1 MTPRHAWLRVAQQR
15 FVLARE
21 LLTTTRC
28 TRSAEAIPGGVNSSI
43 RAFKAVGGE
52 PYIVARGEGAHIFDV
67 EGSRYIDLVQSYGA
81 VILGHAHRAIT
92 SALVAAAG
100 DGTSFGAPTPR
111 EMKLAE
117 AIRERVPSCERVR
130 LMNSGTE
137 ATSTAVRLAR
147 GATGRKRIITF
158 HGNFHGAT
166 DALLAA
172 GGSGVATL
180 GIPGTAGVPEEA
192 VANTIVVPYNVVPE
206 IGNDVA
212 AVIVEPVAANMGVV
226 APAAGFLEGLRA
238 ACDKA
243 GALLIFDEVITGF
256 RLGSGGAQAKYDVR
270 PDITCF
276 GKVIGGGLPIG
287 AIGGSRSVMEHLTPI
302 GKVFHAGTL
311 AGNPLATAAG
321 LAALNEL
328 TPDVY
333 MELSARAR
341 QLATILRDACASAG
355 IVAQFPVVG
364 TLVGA
369 FFGNEIPTNFD
380 EAKQTN
386 EKMYA
391 AFFHAMLREGVAMAP
406 VLTRPIRWCWS
417 RRCRD
422 AAVGRSRTSC
432 SSQRCSHA
440 IDLLHAPIS
449 FCSVVGNIWRA
460 RGAWACHFRHVRIR
474 FWWFISIGKLA
485 CVTQH

>member
-1 MTPRHAWLRVAQQR
+1 MSIQFCDPVAC
-15 FVLARE
+15 VSAGCTATVCTGKGVPSNHTLY
-21 LLTTTRC
+21 
-28 TRSAEAIPGGVNSSI
+28 TRSAGVIPGGVNSSI

-52 PYIVARGEGAHIFDV
+52 PYIVARGEGAHIIDV
-67 EGSRYIDLVQSYGA
+67 EGKRYIDLVQSYGA
-81 VILGHAHRAIT
+81 VILGHAHPSIT
-92 SALVAAAG
+92 AALQAAAV

-158 HGNFHGAT
+158 AGNFHGAT

-180 GIPGTAGVPEEA
+180 GLPGTAGVPEEA
-192 VANTIVVPYNVVPE
+192 VANTLVVPYNVVPE

-212 AVIVEPVAANMGVV
+212 AVIVEPIAANMGVV
-226 APAAGFLEGLRA
+226 APAPGFLEGLRA

-256 RLGSGGAQAKYDVR
+256 RIGMGGAQAKYDVR

-287 AIGGSRSVMEHLTPI
+287 AIGGSRAVMENLSPL

-321 LAALNEL
+321 LSALNEL
-328 TPDVY
+328 TQDVY
-333 MELSARAR
+333 MELGARAR
-341 QLATILRDACASAG
+341 QLATLLRDACTSAG
-355 IVAQFPVVG
+355 ITAQFPVVG

-369 FFGNEIPTNFD
+369 YFGKSVPTNFD
-380 EAKQTN
+380 EAKQTD
-386 EKMYA
+386 EKLYA
-391 AFFHAMLREGVAMAP
+391 KFFHAMLNEGVAMAP
-406 VLTRPIRWCWS
+406 GAYEALFVGVGHTDLVM
-417 RRCRD
+417 D
-422 AAVGRSRTSC
+422 QLAAAAHRAAHAVRSFQKET
-432 SSQRCSHA
+432 
-440 IDLLHAPIS
+440 I
-449 FCSVVGNIWRA
+449 
-460 RGAWACHFRHVRIR
+460 
-474 FWWFISIGKLA
+474 
-485 CVTQH
+485 

>member
-1 MTPRHAWLRVAQQR
+1 MSIQFCDPVAC
-15 FVLARE
+15 VAAGCTATVCTGKGVPSNHTLY
-21 LLTTTRC
+21 
-28 TRSAEAIPGGVNSSI
+28 TRSAGVIPGGVNSSI

-52 PYIVARGEGAHIFDV
+52 PYIVARGEGAHVIDV
-67 EGSRYIDLVQSYGA
+67 EGKRYIDLVQSYGA
-81 VILGHAHRAIT
+81 IILGHAHPSIT
-92 SALVAAAG
+92 AALQAAAV

-111 EMKLAE
+111 EMKLTE

-158 HGNFHGAT
+158 AGNFHGAT

-180 GIPGTAGVPEEA
+180 GLPGTAGVPEEA
-192 VANTIVVPYNVVPE
+192 VANTLVVPYNVVPE

-212 AVIVEPVAANMGVV
+212 AVIVEPIAANMGVV
-226 APAAGFLEGLRA
+226 APALGFLEGLRA

-256 RLGSGGAQAKYDVR
+256 RIGMGGAQAKYDVR

-287 AIGGSRSVMEHLTPI
+287 AIGGSRAVMENLSPL

-321 LAALNEL
+321 LSALNEL
-328 TPDVY
+328 TQDVY
-333 MELSARAR
+333 MELGARAR
-341 QLATILRDACASAG
+341 QLATLLRDACTSAG

-369 FFGNEIPTNFD
+369 FFGNRVPTNFD
-380 EAKQTN
+380 EAKQTD

-391 AFFHAMLREGVAMAP
+391 KFFHAMLNEGVAMAP
-406 VLTRPIRWCWS
+406 GAYEALFVGVGHT
-417 RRCRD
+417 D
-422 AAVGRSRTSC
+422 AVMEQLAGAAHRAAHAVRSFEKET
-432 SSQRCSHA
+432 
-440 IDLLHAPIS
+440 I
-449 FCSVVGNIWRA
+449 
-460 RGAWACHFRHVRIR
+460 
-474 FWWFISIGKLA
+474 
-485 CVTQH
+485 

>member
-1 MTPRHAWLRVAQQR
+1 MSIQFCDPVAC
-15 FVLARE
+15 VAAGCTATVCTGKGVPSNHTLY
-21 LLTTTRC
+21 
-28 TRSAEAIPGGVNSSI
+28 TRSAGVIPGGVNSSI

-52 PYIVARGEGAHIFDV
+52 PYIVARGEGAHIIDV
-67 EGSRYIDLVQSYGA
+67 EGKRYIDLVQSYGA
-81 VILGHAHRAIT
+81 VILGHAHPSIT
-92 SALVAAAG
+92 AALQAAAV

-158 HGNFHGAT
+158 AGNFHGAT

-180 GIPGTAGVPEEA
+180 GLPGTAGVPEEA
-192 VANTIVVPYNVVPE
+192 VANTLVVPYNVVPE

-212 AVIVEPVAANMGVV
+212 AVIVEPIAANMGVV
-226 APAAGFLEGLRA
+226 APAPGFLEGLRA

-256 RLGSGGAQAKYDVR
+256 RIGMGGAQAKYDVR

-287 AIGGSRSVMEHLTPI
+287 AIGGSRAVMENLSPL

-328 TPDVY
+328 TQDVY
-333 MELSARAR
+333 MELGARAR
-341 QLATILRDACASAG
+341 QLATLLRDACTSAG

-369 FFGNEIPTNFD
+369 YFGKSVPTNFD
-380 EAKQTN
+380 EAKQTD

-391 AFFHAMLREGVAMAP
+391 KFFHAMLNEGVAMAP
-406 VLTRPIRWCWS
+406 GAYEALFVGVGHTDLVM
-417 RRCRD
+417 D
-422 AAVGRSRTSC
+422 QLAAAAHRSA
-432 SSQRCSHA
+432 HA
-440 IDLLHAPIS
+440 IA
-449 FCSVVGNIWRA
+449 
-460 RGAWACHFRHVRIR
+460 
-474 FWWFISIGKLA
+474 
-485 CVTQH
+485 

>member
-1 MTPRHAWLRVAQQR
+1 MSIQFCDPVACTAAGCAAT
-15 FVLARE
+15 VCTGKGVPSNHTLY
-21 LLTTTRC
+21 
-28 TRSAEAIPGGVNSSI
+28 TRSADVIPGGVNSSI

-52 PYIVARGEGAHIFDV
+52 PYIVARGEGAHVIDV
-67 EGSRYIDLVQSYGA
+67 EGKRYIDLVQSYGA
-81 VILGHAHRAIT
+81 VILGHAHPSIT
-92 SALVAAAG
+92 AALQAAAV

-158 HGNFHGAT
+158 AGNFHGAT

-180 GIPGTAGVPEEA
+180 GLPGTAGVPEEA
-192 VANTIVVPYNVVPE
+192 VANTLVVPYNVVPE

-212 AVIVEPVAANMGVV
+212 AVIVEPIAANMGVV
-226 APAAGFLEGLRA
+226 APAPGFLEGLRA

-256 RLGSGGAQAKYDVR
+256 RIGMGGAQAKYDVR

-287 AIGGSRSVMEHLTPI
+287 AIGGSRAVMENLSPL

-328 TPDVY
+328 TQDVY
-333 MELSARAR
+333 MELGARAR
-341 QLATILRDACASAG
+341 QLATLLRDACTSAG

-369 FFGNEIPTNFD
+369 YFGKSVPTNFD
-380 EAKQTN
+380 EAKQTD

-391 AFFHAMLREGVAMAP
+391 KFFHAMLNEGVAMAP
-406 VLTRPIRWCWS
+406 GAYEALFVGVGHTDAVMEQLA
-417 RRCRD
+417 
-422 AAVGRSRTSC
+422 AAVHRAAHAVRSFQKET
-432 SSQRCSHA
+432 
-440 IDLLHAPIS
+440 I
-449 FCSVVGNIWRA
+449 
-460 RGAWACHFRHVRIR
+460 
-474 FWWFISIGKLA
+474 
-485 CVTQH
+485 